1 MTALEP
7 SISVNVFS
15 DTAELLAYY
24 RIQQRSLESLT
35 PFLKSPSEVRGS
47 WKKLSVLT
55 AETSRNETTLTWGAG
70 RLFLFPPNRL
80 PSRCASFS

>member
-35 PFLKSPSEVRGS
+35 PFLKSPSEVAAQTTHTKS
-47 WKKLSVLT
+47 WWKR
-55 AETSRNETTLTWGAG
+55 AE
-70 RLFLFPPNRL
+70 
-80 PSRCASFS
+80 C